1 MRRLDLFALMFA
13 LTFGGAAS
21 AQPGPA
27 PVPVAPSPTPAPVP
41 APAPTPVPPTPT
53 PTLTPALA
61 PAPTPPP
68 VATPA
73 PPPAAPPQ
81 TEREREAL
89 ASYEP
94 SSVQVGGYLQPQFRM
109 RQDSPAQADQDGF
122 RFARARLIARGE
134 TRAGN
139 LELSASIEAE
149 LQPQFSLA
157 DAYVTVARTFV
168 ASGGKKALPGK
179 LSLDVGQMRVPIS
192 RQNMLS
198 DSRLSFVDKAQ
209 LATIA
214 PDRDL
219 GARFT
224 FAPPMLPM
232 RLIGGVF
239 DGDGRNQVENIN
251 QSYLYAARLEISPLG
266 RDNALAESAFHGRL
280 LSLGVSYGHNKL
292 TAGNGHELVTTYG
305 VDASAAL
312 FGLSMSYEYLM
323 VEHVFEGSDPTMLM
337 QDFRANG
344 WAAQLAY
351 LLPVKLAPLKQARIE
366 IAARVEEI
374 DRNDT
379 IPIPQL
385 GDPNQSVRE
394 LTGVVSYY
402 LRMHSLKA
410 QLAASHFIELEDRT
424 VIGGL
429 ASYAND
435 QLMLQVTY
443 RLE

>member
-1 MRRLDLFALMFA
+1 MQTCLDTAVRRLAVFAWLFAWL
-13 LTFGGAAS
+13 FGGVS
-21 AQPGPA
+21 QAQPAPDQPSVEPAPVAVSPTPTVAPPVPAPTPA
-27 PVPVAPSPTPAPVP
+27 PVPVAATAQ
-41 APAPTPVPPTPT
+41 
-53 PTLTPALA
+53 
-61 PAPTPPP
+61 PPP
-68 VATPA
+68 R
-73 PPPAAPPQ
+73 
-81 TEREREAL
+81 TEKDSEAL

-94 SSVQVGGYLQPQFRM
+94 SSVQVGGYLQPQFRL

-122 RFARARLIARGE
+122 RFARARLTARGE

-139 LELSASIEAE
+139 LELSAYVEAE

-157 DAYVTVARTFV
+157 DAYATLARTFA
-168 ASGGKKALPGK
+168 ASSGKKSLPGK

-219 GARFT
+219 GARVT
-224 FAPPMLPM
+224 AAPPAIPV
-232 RLIGGVF
+232 RLIAGVF
-239 DGDGRNQVENIN
+239 NGDGRNQVENIN
-251 QSYLYAARLEISPLG
+251 QSYLYAARLEVSPLG
-266 RDNALAESAFHGRL
+266 RDNQLAESAFGGKL
-280 LSLGVSYGHNKL
+280 LSLGLSYGHNKL
-292 TAGNGHELVTTYG
+292 TAGNGHELITTYG
-305 VDASAAL
+305 ADVSTAL
-312 FGLSMSYEYLM
+312 HGLSASFEYL
-323 VEHVFEGSDPTMLM
+323 VVKHVFEGADPSMLM
-337 QDFRANG
+337 QDFQAKG

-351 LLPVKLAPLKQARIE
+351 LFPVKLAPFKQARIE
-366 IAARVEEI
+366 LAARVEEI

-379 IPIPQL
+379 IAIPQL

-394 LTGVVSYY
+394 LTGVLSYY

-424 VIGGL
+424 VLGGD
-429 ASYAND
+429 ASYKND
-435 QLMLQVTY
+435 QLLLQVTY